1 MSIIVTAWTSF
12 PSGVSIANIGR
23 SVPALAALISLFVGI
38 AAGFAQIS
46 STAKARRM
54 IEWINSTIDND
65 VSNKLRQDILK
76 KLRLSQEGRLI
87 AAHYVPWWRFIL
99 LPMSVVVYLAATA
112 YFKRHYSHLLEFW
125 PFQIL
130 SIVGLICVSQITIG
144 WYIERSKIKEYYCK
158 GLPIRSA
165 SFFREVASRK
175 GLTIK
180 ACALCWISWCVGYA
194 LFVKQCSLQFAA
206 LLILLGTCSLL
217 LMIRFAWKGAH
228 GELRMKDKNRRN
240 NRVVKVLTSALR
252 GLICQRKKEAGGRD
266 VHE

>member
-12 PSGVSIANIGR
+12 PPGVSIANIGR

-46 STAKARRM
+46 STAKARRT

-76 KLRLSQEGRLI
+76 ELRLSQEGRLI

-99 LPMSVVVYLAATA
+99 LPMSVVVHLAATA

-165 SFFREVASRK
+165 SFFS
-175 GLTIK
+175 
-180 ACALCWISWCVGYA
+180 
-194 LFVKQCSLQFAA
+194 
-206 LLILLGTCSLL
+206 
-217 LMIRFAWKGAH
+217 
-228 GELRMKDKNRRN
+228 
-240 NRVVKVLTSALR
+240 
-252 GLICQRKKEAGGRD
+252 GGRLEEGFNYQSLRTLLD
-266 VHE
+266 ILVCRLCSFRQAMFAPICCPINSARNLFIIAHDSLCMERHPW